1 MCYRDL
7 KTHFILPIFLFTK
20 TDLTHKPDTIIFFE
34 STESSGKLRW
44 KNSS

>member
-7 KTHFILPIFLFTK
+7 KTRFILPIFLETK
-20 TDLTHKPDTIIFFE
+20 TEITHDPDAIKKFE
-34 STESSGKLRW
+34 STESSGKLGW